1 MTPTIKEQLSIL
13 IRARYPIMWIE
24 THEERRA
31 VHILNEIATK
41 PADSKEFK
49 VLWVWS
55 STSGICTVD
64 GKQASENTSDPQ
76 DALEAIHTVKQPVL
90 AVFKDLHRYIEH
102 DMVCRKLRDLHEYLK
117 DTQKSIVIL
126 APIVRIPIELQKSV
140 TVVSLPL
147 PGKDDLDEIL
157 ESVLNGLEDM
167 GRQGNE
173 KAQETLQTLQE
184 WLEVNGNRETLLSA
198 GLGLTLDEF
207 EDVLTKSIAMTH
219 SLDTEVIVA
228 EKEQIIRKSGILEFY
243 TSLAEMQ
250 DVGGLQ
256 VLKDWI
262 TKRRLAFSNKARE
275 FGLKTPKGVFLAGA
289 PGTGKSLTAKVLAKY
304 MQMPL
309 LRLDVS
315 RIFASHV
322 GESEQNISSALKI
335 AEAVAPSILFIDEV
349 EKALAGVQS
358 SGQLDS
364 GVTARVFGT
373 MLTWMQDHEAPVF
386 VVATSNNPIAL
397 PPEFMRAGR
406 FDEVFYVDLPSED
419 ERMEIFEIHLRKVHR
434 NPEDFDVTYFA
445 RASDG
450 FSGAEI
456 EAAIQDALHKAFFA
470 QKEVTNEDISEAVLK
485 LIPLSKKR
493 KGEIDALRK
502 WGEANAVN
510 ASIPKEAL
518 GEKRRQIAL

>member
-1 MTPTIKEQLSIL
+1 MTIAEQLSIL
-13 IRARYPIMWIE
+13 IRARYPIIWVE

-41 PADSKEFK
+41 PADPKEFK

-64 GKQASENTSDPQ
+64 GKQAVENSDDPQ
-76 DALEAIHTVKQPVL
+76 AALEAIRTAKQPVL
-90 AVFKDLHRYIEH
+90 AVLKDLHRYIDH
-102 DMVCRKLRDLHEYLK
+102 DMVYRKLRDLHENLK
-117 DTQKSIVIL
+117 ATQKSIVIL
-126 APIVRIPIELQKSV
+126 APVVRIPVELQKSV

-147 PGKDDLDEIL
+147 PGKEDLNQVL
-157 ESVLNGLEDM
+157 ESSLNGLEDM
-167 GRQGNE
+167 AMKGNDRAKE
-173 KAQETLQTLQE
+173 ALQTIQG
-184 WLEVNGNRETLLSA
+184 WLAINGNRETLLSA

-219 SLDTEVIVA
+219 SLDTSVIVA

-262 TKRRLAFSNKARE
+262 TKRRLAFSAKARE
-275 FGLKTPKGVFLAGA
+275 FGLKIPKGVFLAGA

-315 RIFASHV
+315 KIFASHV
-322 GESEQNISSALKI
+322 GESEQNISAALKI

-386 VVATSNNPIAL
+386 VITTSNNPIAI

-419 ERMEIFEIHLRKVHR
+419 ERREIFEIHLRKVHR
-434 NPEDFDVTYFA
+434 NPEDFDVTFFA

-470 QKEVTNEDISEAVLK
+470 QRELTNEDLSEATLK
-485 LIPLSKKR
+485 LIPLSRKR
-493 KGEIDALRK
+493 KAEIDALRK

-510 ASIPKEAL
+510 ASIPEQAQ
-518 GEKRRQIAL
+518 EKRRQIAL